1 MIQESARNRHVRLPQ
16 IIRNLFSNYTYLG
29 LTVAV
34 AIFLTP
40 ILFHYLG
47 TENYAILVF
56 ALSIPAF
63 FEVFDFGMTGTMTRY
78 VSELEARGDYSNLQ
92 GLANSIFFLLL
103 GFGAATS
110 ALLLIMTREVADF
123 FKLQNTPQ
131 SPVYITLAL
140 VSLCVMF
147 EPPGTVLRGY
157 LEGCQDFHLEN
168 AVDILTV
175 IFRSALIVILFVKG
189 YGLAWVAAVF
199 PVSSLLHFF
208 GMLAVARKATVRYS
222 PRWIKPNLWTLK
234 EVASFASLTFL
245 QSSTARWYSQAP
257 NFLAARLLSLPDL
270 AILSVARRFPQGIS
284 HIVESTLSVAYP
296 IVSAAA
302 ARGER
307 ALLRK
312 YLLISTRNILALAV
326 PLAMACYLWADAIL
340 VIWIGPEVL
349 SGVFVLRALLVY
361 AVFASVQQIPVTLLN
376 GIGRPRTSALLSL
389 GTLVS
394 GVVLGG
400 WACSFGTL
408 SYFAVV
414 FSLIQL
420 AATLILFHLGL
431 KTVHLSLKTLAQVSI
446 LPVVWASMPAGALLW
461 CTATLLRHTLM
472 VIVLSCAAGML
483 LFIAVYSRLILTPG
497 RRTWRIWSASLL
509 VESKQLVA
517 SEGRRAGGDSPL

>member
-1 MIQESARNRHVRLPQ
+1 MIPESARSRHVRLPH

-29 LTVAV
+29 LTVV
-34 AIFLTP
+34 AALVLTP

-47 TENYAILVF
+47 TENYAILVL

-78 VSELEARGDYSNLQ
+78 ASELEARGDHSELQ
-92 GLANSIFFLLL
+92 ELANSIFFLLL

-110 ALLLIMTREVADF
+110 ALLLLMTQEIADF

-131 SPVYITLAL
+131 SPVYFTLAL
-140 VSLCVMF
+140 VSICVTF
-147 EPPGTVLRGY
+147 EPPSSVLRGY

-189 YGLAWVAAVF
+189 YGLAWVAAIF
-199 PVSSLLHFF
+199 PLSSLLHFL
-208 GMLAVARKATVRYS
+208 GLLAVARKATIPYS
-222 PRWIKPNLWTLK
+222 PKWIKPNLWRLK
-234 EVASFASLTFL
+234 KVASFASLTFL
-245 QSSTARWYSQAP
+245 QSSTTRWYSQVP
-257 NFLAARLLSLPDL
+257 NFLAARLLSLSDL

-284 HIVESTLSVAYP
+284 QIVESTLSVAYP

-312 YLLISTRNILALAV
+312 YLLISTRNILTLAV
-326 PLAMACYLWADAIL
+326 PLAMACYLWADTIL
-340 VIWIGPEVL
+340 LLWVGPEVL
-349 SGVFVLRALLVY
+349 FGVFVLRALLVY
-361 AVFASVQQIPVTLLN
+361 AVFASLQQIPVTLLN
-376 GIGRPRTSALLSL
+376 GIGRPRMSALLSL
-389 GTLVS
+389 GTLIS

-400 WACSFGTL
+400 WACSRGSL
-408 SYFAVV
+408 SYFALV

-446 LPVVWASMPAGALLW
+446 LPVVWASIPAGALLW
-461 CTATLLRHTLM
+461 GTATLLRHTLV
-472 VIVLSCAAGML
+472 VIVLSSAVGWL
-483 LFIAVYSRLILTPG
+483 LFIMAYSRLILTPG
-497 RRTWRIWSASLL
+497 RRTWRTWSASLL
-509 VESKQLVA
+509 VESKQLVVL
-517 SEGRRAGGDSPL
+517 EGRLAGEDSPL